1 MVTDSVRASP
11 VRPKTTIVAINKLTR
26 IDVIV
31 DPSSS
36 TPDRPTYKRAD

>member
-1 MVTDSVRASP
+1 VRASP
-11 VRPKTTIVAINKLTR
+11 VRPKTTIAAISKLTR

-36 TPDRPTYKRAD
+36 MPYRPTYDPSDYNVY